1 MIELIDKLK
10 TEERSFGQDIW
21 EDAQNSPE
29 PLFQVKPSKEAL
41 NVSEQYEEFTNG
53 IMKEPEN
60 SISSSSEPL

>member
-21 EDAQNSPE
+21 EDAQNNPE
-29 PLFQVKPSKEAL
+29 PLFQVKPSKETL

-53 IMKEPEN
+53 IMKEPEK
-60 SISSSSEPL
+60 IKKTGKRLP